1 MLNNID
7 LDQVKQ
13 YEAEIKADD
22 NEALFT
28 THMTGNWEFDE
39 NGPQFTAFATTDR
52 SNSH

>member
-13 YEAEIKADD
+13 YEAEIIADD

-28 THMTGNWEFDE
+28 TSCSRTSQGV
-39 NGPQFTAFATTDR
+39 
-52 SNSH
+52 